1 MEISERLKAVAS
13 FVRDSRSI
21 ADIGTDHGYIPI
33 YLYKEGM
40 IERAIACDVN
50 REPLKRAECNINRY
64 HLGSV
69 IETRVGNG
77 LNPIKEGETDGIVIA
92 GMGGMLMID
101 ILRMFPDKLEAVKEL
116 VLQPQSDTESVR
128 KFLHSMGF
136 RIDDEQMVF
145 EDQIYYTIIRA
156 VVGKEVYDRK
166 RDYIFGKINIDK
178 KSSVLKKYIW
188 DTIQKNEK
196 IIEKLE
202 KTNTENSEIRL
213 KELSEFQIMCKEVY
227 QCL

>member
-1 MEISERLKAVAS
+1 M
-13 FVRDSRSI
+13 
-21 ADIGTDHGYIPI
+21 
-33 YLYKEGM
+33 
-40 IERAIACDVN
+40 
-50 REPLKRAECNINRY
+50 
-64 HLGSV
+64 
-69 IETRVGNG
+69 
-77 LNPIKEGETDGIVIA
+77 NPIKEGETDGIVIA